1 MQLTCQHFQFIA
13 ENIGEVSGW
22 CDLTED
28 QFAQIVTVFEQNL
41 RYINPNFDDA
51 RFRKECYKQAQ
62 RFNS

>member
-1 MQLTCQHFQFIA
+1 
-13 ENIGEVSGW
+13 
-22 CDLTED
+22 
-28 QFAQIVTVFEQNL
+28 VFEQNL